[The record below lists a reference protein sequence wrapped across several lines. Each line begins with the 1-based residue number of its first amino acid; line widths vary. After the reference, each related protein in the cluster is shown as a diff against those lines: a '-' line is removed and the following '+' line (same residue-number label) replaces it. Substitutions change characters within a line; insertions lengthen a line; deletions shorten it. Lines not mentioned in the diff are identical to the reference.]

1 MRRVSLSAR
10 SPAVTPRLGIIVAT
24 LLLLGAGCLFP
35 GGPGLVPP
43 DTGSLE
49 SPPFSELLD
58 TSAQEELPGRLVIY
72 FLSTGQS
79 DATYIRTPGG
89 KVVLID
95 TGDDPAD
102 VIFFLRDRKEVTRID
117 ILILTHPH
125 ADHIGGALGV
135 LESFEVGVLYDPG
148 FESTSPLYMEVL
160 AKALDL
166 VEAGLLTYETGRAG
180 LILDLGGG
188 ATARLIHPVDPL
200 DNEANNASIVT
211 RVTFGSFSALFA
223 GDVEAEA
230 EREILNRGEDVSATL
245 LKVAHHGSG
254 GSSTGEFVAA
264 VGMDVAVIE
273 VGPNSFGH
281 PSPDVIAR
289 LESAG
294 AEVLTTLDGSVI
306 IVHSD
311 GRDWGLLVGQGG

>member
-10 SPAVTPRLGIIVAT
+10 SPAVALALGITVAAS
-24 LLLLGAGCLFP
+24 LLLGAGCLLP
-35 GGPGLVPP
+35 GGGPVSGDAGL
-43 DTGSLE
+43 LE

-58 TSAQEELPGRLVIY
+58 TAFRDELPGRLVIY
-72 FLSTGQS
+72 FLATGQS

-95 TGDDPAD
+95 TGDDPSD
-102 VIFFLRDRKEVTRID
+102 VVPFLRDRKKVTKID
-117 ILILTHPH
+117 VLVLTHPH
-125 ADHIGGALGV
+125 QDHIGGALGI
-135 LESFEVGVLYDPG
+135 LESFDVGALYDPG
-148 FESTSPLYMEVL
+148 FESTSPVYAEVL

-166 VEAGLLTYETGRAG
+166 VESGRLAYVTGRAG
-180 LILDLGGG
+180 LTVDLGGG
-188 ATARLIHPVDPL
+188 AAARLVHPVDPL
-200 DNEANNASIVT
+200 DNEANNASVVA

-230 EREILNRGEDVSATL
+230 EMEILDRGEDVSATV

-254 GSSTGEFVAA
+254 GSSTGEFLAA

-281 PSPDVIAR
+281 PSPAAVAR

-294 AEVLTTLDGSVI
+294 AEVFSTLDGSVI

-311 GRDWGLLVGQGG
+311 GRDWGLLVGQDG